1 MMMNINE
8 FIQEAKR
15 SIILANI
22 LPKGEHKIYQ
32 NPLFIQYSL
41 TTITHNIKVNI
52 VFDQDEMVISDF
64 FSNETY
70 ATIDY
75 KELTYVKM
83 IACERIYSIP
93 HVQQLIVLHLKT
105 KVLDMLIETKDT
117 DYVLYLISAIHK
129 KGIAIDDPYG
139 IVQILLK
146 TIKEEDGYYQYM
158 NEHYREI
165 AKKYDLDLPRISV
178 YRKDAKG

>member
-52 VFDQDEMVISDF
+52 VFDQDEMVISD
-64 FSNETY
+64 
-70 ATIDY
+70 Y
-75 KELTYVKM
+75 KELTYVKVS
-83 IACERIYSIP
+83 ACERIYSIP